1 MNIKYAEWKKCRVAP
16 DYHVEIADHYF
27 SDLAPWSIRTPLLS
41 HRFSRIKLHPLRARL
56 EGLPWS
62 APGCC

>member
-41 HRFSRIKLHPLRARL
+41 HRLSRIKLHLYVRVWKAFRGPLPAR
-56 EGLPWS
+56 
-62 APGCC
+62 C